1 MKPRRTPTL
10 LFALLAVAL
19 AAATSIPA
27 SGQSKSAAETAKYW
41 ILFTDKDA
49 GLGKGPAAVEP
60 GFVTER
66 ALERRKLRGRPT
78 PAALD
83 APISTTYIDELSQ
96 LGVEPI
102 VSSRWLN
109 GLSAILSASQR
120 EAVEN
125 LSFVREVKS
134 VATAVE
140 HSASAVPVVVASSYG
155 SQDLNY
161 GDSASQL
168 NAINAIEP
176 IEEGYIGSGV
186 MLGFLD
192 TLTDTLHPAMKHLA
206 DNGRIV
212 AVRNFPEEAGLGPQS
227 NKHGL
232 NTSSV
237 AVGFDEGNL
246 IGACH
251 GAEYLFAVTE
261 YAPTE
266 TNQEEDFFVAGIE
279 WMERMGVD
287 IVNVSLGYF
296 TFDEGQRSYTYED
309 MDGDTAIT
317 TRAADRAAQLGVVVV
332 TSAGN
337 ESCTA
342 GPGSCWYY
350 VTSPADGDSVITA
363 GASNIPQSGATFSS
377 VAFSGAGPTY
387 DGRTKPDV
395 SAPGSGVFYAT
406 SNGGYAGGGGGTSF
420 SSPFVASVAC
430 QILQANPS
438 LNPID
443 VRTILRSTAHM
454 AANPD
459 NKLGWGVINAKA
471 AVDLAKIAVTSSEPE
486 GLPDRSIAISLYP
499 NPAVEQSLL
508 TIEASEAT
516 GILVISLYDVLG
528 REVIRTRPNR
538 LGSAVSAAIDVRA
551 LPAGTYYVR
560 VFGDHIDETRPL
572 VVTH

>member
-1 MKPRRTPTL
+1 MKPCRTPTP
-10 LFALLAVAL
+10 LFAVLAL
-19 AAATSIPA
+19 ALATAASMPA
-27 SGQSKSAAETAKYW
+27 SGQSKSTGETAKYW
-41 ILFTDKDA
+41 ILFADKDA
-49 GLGKGPAAVEP
+49 GLGKGPVAVEP
-60 GFVTER
+60 GFVSER

-78 PAALD
+78 PPTLD
-83 APISTTYIDELSQ
+83 APVSSVYVGELSS

-109 GLSAILSASQR
+109 GVSATLSASQR
-120 EAVEN
+120 AMIEN
-125 LSFVREVKS
+125 LSFIREIRS

-140 HSASAVPVVVASSYG
+140 HSTPAVPVVVASSYG

-161 GDSASQL
+161 GQSATQL
-168 NAINAIEP
+168 SAIGAIDP
-176 IEEGYIGSGV
+176 IEEGYIGTGV

-206 DNGRIV
+206 DDGRIV
-212 AVRNFPEEAGLGPQS
+212 AVRNFPEEAGLDPQS

-251 GAEYLFAVTE
+251 GAEYLFASTE

-287 IVNVSLGYF
+287 IVNVSLGYS
-296 TFDEGQRSYTYED
+296 TFDAGQRSYTYED

-317 TRAADRAAQLGVVVV
+317 TRAADRAAGLGVVVV

-342 GPGSCWYY
+342 GPEACWYY
-350 VTSPADGDSVITA
+350 ITSPADGDSVIAA
-363 GASNIPQSGATFSS
+363 GASNIPTEGASFTP
-377 VAFSGAGPTY
+377 ANFSGAGPTF

-395 SAPGSGVFYAT
+395 SAPGLSVFYAT
-406 SNGGYAGGGGGTSF
+406 SNGGYSGGGGGTSF
-420 SSPFVASVAC
+420 SSPLIASVAC

-443 VRTILRSTAHM
+443 VRAILRSTAHM

-486 GLPDRSIAISLYP
+486 GIPDGSIAISLYP
-499 NPAVEQSLL
+499 NPTVEQSLL
-508 TIEASEAT
+508 TIETPAAT
-516 GILVISLYDVLG
+516 GNLQISLYDVLG

-538 LGSAVSAAIDVRA
+538 LGSAVSAAIDVRP

-560 VFGDHIDETRPL
+560 VFGDHVDETRPL